1 MYRDIPTN
9 DDFFSGASSERL
21 LGENS
26 HDDGQ
31 DSTIIT
37 DVLDSS
43 VQSPWMVA
51 FVSQMW
57 QAIHKKCSGT
67 CVRMSTARQHSTNGG
82 AERQNA
88 VIEEIMAMSLN
99 NS

>member
-9 DDFFSGASSERL
+9 DDFFSGDSSERL

-37 DVLDSS
+37 DVLESS
-43 VQSPWMVA
+43 ERVGAVQHLRDVE
-51 FVSQMW
+51 V
-57 QAIHKKCSGT
+57 
-67 CVRMSTARQHSTNGG
+67 VTATGFLSMPQGGGSNPIFQVTRSSDLVNHRQQS
-82 AERQNA
+82 
-88 VIEEIMAMSLN
+88 
-99 NS
+99 